1 MTRDTLHT
9 STRVL
14 PGNKIEIQTPEL
26 AVGEI
31 VEVFIVSSIPENYQ
45 NKNESDPLTGLFR
58 GSSDLAT
65 QSEEDVTENTKN
77 IEQLDNAQNITTLGF
92 GEFIQKFRQE
102 HNLAQEGI
110 EPEELL
116 KEVRDLSSGREVIW

>member
-1 MTRDTLHT
+1 
-9 STRVL
+9 
-14 PGNKIEIQTPEL
+14 
-26 AVGEI
+26 
-31 VEVFIVSSIPENYQ
+31 
-45 NKNESDPLTGLFR
+45 LFR

>member
-45 NKNESDPLTGLFR
+45 DKNESDPLIGLFR
-58 GSSDLAT
+58 GSPDLAT
-65 QSEEDVTENTKN
+65 QSEEILQQEIKENSGWTW
-77 IEQLDNAQNITTLGF
+77 
-92 GEFIQKFRQE
+92 
-102 HNLAQEGI
+102 
-110 EPEELL
+110 
-116 KEVRDLSSGREVIW
+116 KEK

>member
-45 NKNESDPLTGLFR
+45 DKKT
-58 GSSDLAT
+58 
-65 QSEEDVTENTKN
+65 
-77 IEQLDNAQNITTLGF
+77 
-92 GEFIQKFRQE
+92 
-102 HNLAQEGI
+102 
-110 EPEELL
+110 
-116 KEVRDLSSGREVIW
+116 

>member
-1 MTRDTLHT
+1 MTLDTLHT

-45 NKNESDPLTGLFR
+45 DKNESDPLTGLFR

>member
-1 MTRDTLHT
+1 MWDIIRD
-9 STRVL
+9 
-14 PGNKIEIQTPEL
+14 P
-26 AVGEI
+26 
-31 VEVFIVSSIPENYQ
+31 
-45 NKNESDPLTGLFR
+45 KNESDPLTGLFR